1 MPRLYNT
8 MISVSSHSY
17 CTWLRDI
24 WDKVEET
31 VDITQPLLV
40 FSWGNEVVSRNV
52 GYGFHRVTITE
63 ITDIL
68 YL

>member
-1 MPRLYNT
+1 
-8 MISVSSHSY
+8 MII
-17 CTWLRDI
+17 RDI

-40 FSWGNEVVSRNV
+40 YSWGNEVVSRNV